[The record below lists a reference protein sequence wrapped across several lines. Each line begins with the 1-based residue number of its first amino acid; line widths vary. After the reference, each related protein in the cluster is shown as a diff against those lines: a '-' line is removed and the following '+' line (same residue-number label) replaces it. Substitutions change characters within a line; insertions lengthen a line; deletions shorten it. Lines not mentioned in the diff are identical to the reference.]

1 MQLPTTYF
9 HLRSYSS
16 PKSINLVWMLTHSE
30 SAQNSLQH
38 VCVIYCTVEERQ
50 GFTSRRVGSPGPVNH
65 ARNCQSCYNG
75 ISGNAKYKN
84 EEGCF
89 LFFFF
94 YLVVVFFCLLCL
106 FACFIFPFECSSF
119 CFLLLHNQNFKSLKA
134 ASSKNKP
141 MSFISI
147 LCICRRVVEVMGL
160 NDSSPEFLFH

>member
-1 MQLPTTYF
+1 
-9 HLRSYSS
+9 
-16 PKSINLVWMLTHSE
+16 MLTHSG

-50 GFTSRRVGSPGPVNH
+50 GFTSRRAGSPGPANH
-65 ARNCQSCYNG
+65 ARDCQSCYSG

-94 YLVVVFFCLLCL
+94 ILWWYFFVCFVCLLV
-106 FACFIFPFECSSF
+106 SF
-119 CFLLLHNQNFKSLKA
+119 FLLNVLHFASCYCIIRIKTLKA
-134 ASSKNKP
+134 SSCKNKP
-141 MSFISI
+141 MSVISI